1 MPTNIG
7 QLFRTQIPDLTEIA
21 DIQEAFRIYHYGVK
35 SGTTVPGVSYNT
47 ENTTTT
53 SLEPLSIAG
62 YLQNLSN
69 RIDGFNSGITSN
81 SFTDK
86 GYLLSAEG
94 PGELFAVAP
103 GAPGQVLTVNPF
115 TESGLEW
122 RDIGVTLDN
131 TVTLTNKTLEAGSVT
146 ASGLKFLGNVGNTFS
161 ITLAA
166 TNPNENRTI
175 FLPNISTTLV
185 GTSSVDIFTNKTV
198 SLTTNTV
205 LGTVAEFNTALTNA
219 DFLTTLNTVT
229 IAQGGT
235 GGTTALTAKTNLDI
249 FRNTSSAAYGAK
261 IYVANPATVGENGS
275 GIVGA
280 ATGDLWFW

>member
-7 QLFRTQIPDLTEIA
+7 QLFRTQIPDLTQIA

-35 SGTTVPGVSYNT
+35 TGPTVSGESYNP

-53 SLEPLSIAG
+53 SLEAFSIAG
-62 YLQNLSN
+62 HLQSLSN
-69 RIDGFNSGITSN
+69 RIDGFNAGISSN
-81 SFTDK
+81 AFTDK
-86 GYLLSAEG
+86 GYLLGAEG
-94 PGELFAVAP
+94 PGQLFPFAP
-103 GAPGQVLTVNPF
+103 GASGQVLTVNPF
-115 TESGLEW
+115 TDPGLEW
-122 RDIGVTLDN
+122 RDIDVTPDN
-131 TVTLTNKTLEAGSVT
+131 NITLANKTLDLASVST
-146 ASGLKFLGNVGNTFS
+146 SGLKFLGSVGNNFS

-175 FLPNISTTLV
+175 LLPNISTTLV
-185 GTSSVDIFTNKTV
+185 GTSSVDIFTNKTF
-198 SLTTNTV
+198 SLETNTV
-205 LGTVAEFNTALTNA
+205 LGTVAQFNTALTNA

>member
-35 SGTTVPGVSYNT
+35 SGTTVPGISYNT
-47 ENTTTT
+47 ENTATT
-53 SLEPLSIAG
+53 SLEPQSIAG

-86 GYLLSAEG
+86 GYLLSAKG
-94 PGELFAVAP
+94 PGELFAFAP

-115 TESGLEW
+115 TDPGLEW

-146 ASGLKFLGNVGNTFS
+146 ASGLKFLGNVGNAFS

-198 SLTTNTV
+198 SLETNTV
-205 LGTVAEFNTALTNA
+205 LGTVAQFNTALTNA